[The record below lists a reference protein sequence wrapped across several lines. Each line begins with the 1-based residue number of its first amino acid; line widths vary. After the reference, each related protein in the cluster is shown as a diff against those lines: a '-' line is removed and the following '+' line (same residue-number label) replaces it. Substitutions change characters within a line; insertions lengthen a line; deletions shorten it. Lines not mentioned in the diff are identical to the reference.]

1 MIQDEI
7 MNKGVANVVL
17 LSAFLRDEIVF
28 CVQIATTA
36 GLAVGDE
43 RCGKCLITW
52 RFRCRTHFIHPALS
66 ALWAEEIGVHCA
78 VVSVVFVSLLFC
90 GVACCAGVLSNALV
104 KMNTPYGCYPLRSL
118 TSNQKR
124 REIEMRDGKALYLA
138 TAKVLLCGR
147 CHMPNNYCFLRPCFY
162 FYFFLRHF

>member
-7 MNKGVANVVL
+7 MSKGIANVVL

-36 GLAVGDE
+36 GLALGDE
-43 RCGKCLITW
+43 RCGKSLITW
-52 RFRCRTHFIHPALS
+52 RFRCRTHFIHSTLS
-66 ALWAEEIGVHCA
+66 ALWADEIRVHCA

-90 GVACCAGVLSNALV
+90 GVACYAGVHSNALV

-118 TSNQKR
+118 ALNQKH
-124 REIEMRDGKALYLA
+124 REIEMRDGKALYFGHCQGVA
-138 TAKVLLCGR
+138 VWAVPHAK
-147 CHMPNNYCFLRPCFY
+147 
-162 FYFFLRHF
+162 